1 MSKYKKNK
9 AVALKYNVEED
20 ASPVVIASGYGTV
33 AEHIIDI
40 AEKKGI
46 PVFKDD
52 SAASLLCMLEVGSNI
67 PVELYEVVAAIYC
80 KLIETSAQVKGL
92 NTAVRNASGEG
103 GRTASAGGR
112 AVRGNEAAAGTRR
125 GSSGHEAYGNGTS
138 RNGTSG
144 TARSGGENGGYEE
157 SAAAREMGRGGG
169 GSGNSGETGSAGND
183 GNAAVRSSGTG
194 AGNEGGAGA
203 GEPGESRVRLNL
215 ASGRKRR
222 TQNREQQ

>member
-9 AVALKYNVEED
+9 AGALKYNVEED

-80 KLIETSAQVKGL
+80 KLIETSASIRGSE
-92 NTAVRNASGEG
+92 TAA
-103 GRTASAGGR
+103 
-112 AVRGNEAAAGTRR
+112 EAAAQVR
-125 GSSGHEAYGNGTS
+125 GK
-138 RNGTSG
+138 
-144 TARSGGENGGYEE
+144 E
-157 SAAAREMGRGGG
+157 S
-169 GSGNSGETGSAGND
+169 
-183 GNAAVRSSGTG
+183 
-194 AGNEGGAGA
+194 GA
-203 GEPGESRVRLNL
+203 GERLRRNL
-215 ASGRKRR
+215 ASGKK
-222 TQNREQQ
+222 NEESAK

>member
-9 AVALKYNVEED
+9 AIALKYNAEAD

-80 KLIETSAQVKGL
+80 KLIETSA
-92 NTAVRNASGEG
+92 SI
-103 GRTASAGGR
+103 
-112 AVRGNEAAAGTRR
+112 RGAETEAAAAAQVWGK
-125 GSSGHEAYGNGTS
+125 GSE
-138 RNGTSG
+138 
-144 TARSGGENGGYEE
+144 
-157 SAAAREMGRGGG
+157 GGG
-169 GSGNSGETGSAGND
+169 
-183 GNAAVRSSGTG
+183 RI
-194 AGNEGGAGA
+194 
-203 GEPGESRVRLNL
+203 RRNL
-215 ASGRKRR
+215 ASGKKK
-222 TQNREQQ
+222 EESVE

>member
-80 KLIETSAQVKGL
+80 KLIETSASIRGSE
-92 NTAVRNASGEG
+92 TAA
-103 GRTASAGGR
+103 
-112 AVRGNEAAAGTRR
+112 EAAAQVRGKESGAGERLRR
-125 GSSGHEAYGNGTS
+125 NLVSGKKK
-138 RNGTSG
+138 
-144 TARSGGENGGYEE
+144 EE
-157 SAAAREMGRGGG
+157 SA
-169 GSGNSGETGSAGND
+169 
-183 GNAAVRSSGTG
+183 
-194 AGNEGGAGA
+194 
-203 GEPGESRVRLNL
+203 
-215 ASGRKRR
+215 K
-222 TQNREQQ
+222 

>member
-80 KLIETSAQVKGL
+80 KLIETSASIRGSE
-92 NTAVRNASGEG
+92 TAA
-103 GRTASAGGR
+103 
-112 AVRGNEAAAGTRR
+112 EAAAQVR
-125 GSSGHEAYGNGTS
+125 GKE
-138 RNGTSG
+138 R
-144 TARSGGENGGYEE
+144 
-157 SAAAREMGRGGG
+157 
-169 GSGNSGETGSAGND
+169 
-183 GNAAVRSSGTG
+183 
-194 AGNEGGAGA
+194 GA
-203 GEPGESRVRLNL
+203 GERLRRNL
-215 ASGRKRR
+215 ASGKK
-222 TQNREQQ
+222 NEESAK

>member
-80 KLIETSAQVKGL
+80 KLIETSASIRGSE
-92 NTAVRNASGEG
+92 TAA
-103 GRTASAGGR
+103 
-112 AVRGNEAAAGTRR
+112 EAAAQVR
-125 GSSGHEAYGNGTS
+125 GK
-138 RNGTSG
+138 
-144 TARSGGENGGYEE
+144 E
-157 SAAAREMGRGGG
+157 S
-169 GSGNSGETGSAGND
+169 
-183 GNAAVRSSGTG
+183 
-194 AGNEGGAGA
+194 GA
-203 GEPGESRVRLNL
+203 GERLRRNL
-215 ASGRKRR
+215 ASGKKK
-222 TQNREQQ
+222 EESAK

>member
-9 AVALKYNVEED
+9 AVALKYNAEED

-80 KLIETSAQVKGL
+80 KLIETSASIRGSE
-92 NTAVRNASGEG
+92 TAA
-103 GRTASAGGR
+103 
-112 AVRGNEAAAGTRR
+112 EAAAQVR
-125 GSSGHEAYGNGTS
+125 GK
-138 RNGTSG
+138 
-144 TARSGGENGGYEE
+144 E
-157 SAAAREMGRGGG
+157 S
-169 GSGNSGETGSAGND
+169 
-183 GNAAVRSSGTG
+183 
-194 AGNEGGAGA
+194 GA
-203 GEPGESRVRLNL
+203 GERLRRNL
-215 ASGRKRR
+215 ASGKKK
-222 TQNREQQ
+222 EESAK

>member
-9 AVALKYNVEED
+9 AVALKYNAEED

-80 KLIETSAQVKGL
+80 KLIETSASIRGSE
-92 NTAVRNASGEG
+92 TAAE
-103 GRTASAGGR
+103 AAQ
-112 AVRGNEAAAGTRR
+112 VRGK
-125 GSSGHEAYGNGTS
+125 
-138 RNGTSG
+138 
-144 TARSGGENGGYEE
+144 E
-157 SAAAREMGRGGG
+157 S
-169 GSGNSGETGSAGND
+169 
-183 GNAAVRSSGTG
+183 
-194 AGNEGGAGA
+194 GA
-203 GEPGESRVRLNL
+203 GERLRRNL
-215 ASGRKRR
+215 ASGKK
-222 TQNREQQ
+222 NEESAK

>member
-92 NTAVRNASGEG
+92 NTAVRNASGG
-103 GRTASAGGR
+103 GRGTASAGER
-112 AVRGNEAAAGTRR
+112 AARGNE
-125 GSSGHEAYGNGTS
+125 S
-138 RNGTSG
+138 
-144 TARSGGENGGYEE
+144 AR
-157 SAAAREMGRGGG
+157 GG
-169 GSGNSGETGSAGND
+169 GSGSFSETRSSGSGNIGEAGNVGND
-183 GNAAVRSSGTG
+183 SNAAVRSTGNNGGNGG
-194 AGNEGGAGA
+194 AGNDGGARA
-203 GEPGESRVRLNL
+203 GEQGESRVRLNL